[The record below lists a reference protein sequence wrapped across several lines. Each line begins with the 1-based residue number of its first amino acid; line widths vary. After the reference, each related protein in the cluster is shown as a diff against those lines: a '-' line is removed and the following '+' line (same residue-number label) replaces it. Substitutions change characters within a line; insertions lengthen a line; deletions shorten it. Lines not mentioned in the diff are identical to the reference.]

1 MTSRSSSTDAIVLRA
16 RPLGEADRVYT
27 LLTRERG
34 KVDAV
39 AKGARRPRSAM
50 GGRLEPL
57 AEVRVA
63 LHKGRSLDVITEV
76 RTIASYWE
84 GLVRP
89 DALATASLFAE
100 TVDLF
105 SEPELALPEIY
116 ALLGGAIGAV
126 AASDA
131 PATLVPRFQ
140 LRLLHALGLAPADDA
155 CVRCGAGFGENPSLR
170 QAQDRLGSGQA
181 IAWLDLEAG
190 GLGCERC
197 YGVRGEAQGLN
208 SDDVANFRA
217 LGAERGAGAALRA
230 TSRVARAADDIVT
243 WHLGRRPKARALVYE
258 FSS

>member
-1 MTSRSSSTDAIVLRA
+1 MLRA

-39 AKGARRPRSAM
+39 AKGARRPRSAL
-50 GGRLEPL
+50 GGRLQPL

-76 RTIASYWE
+76 RTIRSYWN

-100 TVDLF
+100 TVDMF
-105 SEPELALPEIY
+105 CEPDLALPEIY
-116 ALLGGAIGAV
+116 ALLAGAIGAV

-131 PATLVPRFQ
+131 PAGLVPRFQ

-155 CVRCGAGFGENPSLR
+155 CVRCGQGFDERG
-170 QAQDRLGSGQA
+170 AH
-181 IAWLDLEAG
+181 LDLEAG

-197 YGVRGEAQGLN
+197 YGARGEAHALDAG
-208 SDDVANFRA
+208 DVANFRA
-217 LGAERGAGAALRA
+217 LGAERGSGAALLA
-230 TSRVARAADDIVT
+230 TLRVTRAADDIVT

-258 FSS
+258 LEST

>member
-1 MTSRSSSTDAIVLRA
+1 MTSRSSTTDAIVLRA
-16 RPLGEADRVYT
+16 RALGEADRVYT

-39 AKGARRPRSAM
+39 AKGVRRARSAVA
-50 GGRLEPL
+50 GRLEPL

-76 RTIASYWE
+76 RTIVSYWD

-105 SEPELALPEIY
+105 CEPDLALPEIY

-131 PATLVPRFQ
+131 PAGLVPRFQ
-140 LRLLHALGLAPADDA
+140 LRLLHALGLAPADDV
-155 CVRCGAGFGENPSLR
+155 CVRCAATLGEFSQSPGR
-170 QAQDRLGSGQA
+170 PV
-181 IAWLDLEAG
+181 AWLDLEAG

-197 YGVRGEAQGLN
+197 YGARGESQGL
-208 SDDVANFRA
+208 DAGDVANFRA
-217 LGAERGAGAALRA
+217 LGAERGAGAALLA
-230 TSRVARAADDIVT
+230 TQRVARAADDIVT

-258 FSS
+258 FS

>member
-1 MTSRSSSTDAIVLRA
+1 MSERSSATDAIVLRGRA
-16 RPLGEADRVYT
+16 LGEADRVFT
-27 LLTRERG
+27 LLTRARG

-39 AKGARRPRSAM
+39 AKGVRRPRSAM

-76 RTIASYWE
+76 RTITSHWTA
-84 GLVRP
+84 LARP

-105 SEPELALPEIY
+105 CEPELPLPEIY
-116 ALLGGAIGAV
+116 ALLVGAVAAV

-155 CVRCGAGFGENPSLR
+155 CVRCGEDFNRHG
-170 QAQDRLGSGQA
+170 
-181 IAWLDLEAG
+181 AWLDLDAG

-197 YGVRGEAQGLN
+197 YGARGDAHALDA
-208 SDDVANFRA
+208 DDVENFRA
-217 LGAERGAGAALRA
+217 LGAERGAGAALFA
-230 TSRVARAADDIVT
+230 TQQVARAVDDLVT

-258 FSS
+258 LQAP

>member
-1 MTSRSSSTDAIVLRA
+1 MTSRSSTTDAIVLRA

-39 AKGARRPRSAM
+39 AKGVRRPRSAM
-50 GGRLEPL
+50 SGRLEPL
-57 AEVRVA
+57 AEIRVA

-76 RTIASYWE
+76 RTIMSYWD

-89 DALATASLFAE
+89 DALATATLFAE
-100 TVDLF
+100 TIDLF
-105 SEPELALPEIY
+105 CEPELALPEIY
-116 ALLGGAIGAV
+116 ALLAGAIGAV
-126 AASDA
+126 AASGS
-131 PATLVPRFQ
+131 PAGLVPRFQ

-155 CVRCGAGFGENPSLR
+155 CVRCGAGFAPST
-170 QAQDRLGSGQA
+170 GSGQA
-181 IAWLDLEAG
+181 RAWLDLEAG

-197 YGVRGEAQGLN
+197 YGARGNAHAL
-208 SDDVANFRA
+208 DAADVANFRA
-217 LGAERGAGAALRA
+217 LGAERGSGAALLA
-230 TSRVARAADDIVT
+230 TLRVARAADDIVT

>member
-1 MTSRSSSTDAIVLRA
+1 VLRA

-27 LLTRERG
+27 LLTRARG

-39 AKGARRPRSAM
+39 GKGARKPRSAL

-76 RTIASYWE
+76 RTLASYWN

-100 TVDLF
+100 TVDMF
-105 SEPELALPEIY
+105 CEPDLALPEIY
-116 ALLGGAIGAV
+116 ALLAGAIAAV

-131 PATLVPRFQ
+131 PAELVPRFQ

-155 CVRCGAGFGENPSLR
+155 CVRCGRPFDPSTGS
-170 QAQDRLGSGQA
+170 AAADSTSGQA
-181 IAWLDLEAG
+181 SAYLDLEAG
-190 GLGCERC
+190 GLGCARC
-197 YGVRGEAQGLN
+197 YGARGDAHAL
-208 SDDVANFRA
+208 DAADVANFRA
-217 LGAERGAGAALRA
+217 LGAERGTGAALTA
-230 TSRVARAADDIVT
+230 TLRVARAADDIVT
-243 WHLGRRPKARALVYE
+243 WHLGRRPKSRALVYE
-258 FSS
+258 FQST

>member
-1 MTSRSSSTDAIVLRA
+1 MTSRSSTTDAIVLRT

-39 AKGARRPRSAM
+39 AKGVRRPRSAM

-76 RTIASYWE
+76 RTITSYWN

-100 TVDLF
+100 TIDLF
-105 SEPELALPEIY
+105 CEPELALPEIY
-116 ALLGGAIGAV
+116 ALLAGAIAAV
-126 AASDA
+126 AASA
-131 PATLVPRFQ
+131 SPAGLVPRFQ

-155 CVRCGAGFGENPSLR
+155 CVRCGAGLG
-170 QAQDRLGSGQA
+170 DRG
-181 IAWLDLEAG
+181 AWLDLEAG

-197 YGVRGEAQGLN
+197 YGAQG
-208 SDDVANFRA
+208 DAHAFDAADVANFRA
-217 LGAERGAGAALRA
+217 LGAERGSGAALLA
-230 TSRVARAADDIVT
+230 TLRVARAADDIVT
-243 WHLGRRPKARALVYE
+243 WHLGRRPKSRALVYE